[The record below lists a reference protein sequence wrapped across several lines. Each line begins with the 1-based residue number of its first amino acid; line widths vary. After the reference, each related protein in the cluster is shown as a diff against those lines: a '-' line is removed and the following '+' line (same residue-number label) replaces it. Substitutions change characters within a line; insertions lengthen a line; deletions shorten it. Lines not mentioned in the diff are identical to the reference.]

1 MAIRVGVVGLG
12 FMGRT
17 HLSIYAKNKRCKIA
31 GICDFDPSRANGTG
45 TNMGNLG
52 DAQALGVDLNK
63 VTVFKKPEDMIA
75 SKEIDV
81 VDLCLPTYVHAE
93 YSIKALV
100 AGKHVLCE
108 KPLTVDVKDADRV
121 VSAAKKAR
129 GIFMAAHCM
138 RFWPEWVWLKEA
150 IDSKRYGDVHSAV
163 FRRFA
168 STPKWTSSNW
178 ILQPELSGSALFD
191 LHLHDAD
198 FVRYAFGDP
207 QAVFSTGNGGKATKN
222 GIDHV
227 VTQYLYKKKSL
238 LVAAEG
244 GWNADPSFGFVM
256 RFTVVFDRATADF
269 DIGRKGQTLL
279 LHKAGAKEPEVVKT
293 SSASGWEEEITYF
306 INCIEKKKQP
316 TVVTAADAR
325 DSVALIHAE
334 LESVKQRRIVK
345 FKKKRA

>member
-31 GICDFDPSRANGTG
+31 GVCDYAPNKTRNSSATV
-45 TNMGNLG
+45 GNIG
-52 DAQALGVDLNK
+52 DSASLGVDLSK
-63 VTVFKKPEDMIA
+63 VTVFNKPEDLIN
-75 SKEIDV
+75 SKDIDA

-93 YSIKALV
+93 FAIKALA
-100 AGKHVLCE
+100 AGKHVICE
-108 KPLTVDVKDADRV
+108 KPLTVDLKDADRIV
-121 VSAAKKAR
+121 AAAKKAR

-150 IDSKRYGDVHSAV
+150 IDRKRYGNVHSAV

-168 STPKWTSSNW
+168 STPKWTSGNW

-198 FVRYAFGDP
+198 FVRFAFGNP
-207 QAVFSTGNGGKATKN
+207 QEVFSIGNGGKATKN

-227 VTQYLYKKKSL
+227 VTHYLYKNKNL
-238 LVAAEG
+238 LVSAEG
-244 GWNADPSFGFVM
+244 GWNADPSFGFIM

-279 LHKAGAKEPEVVKT
+279 LHKAGAKEPEIVKT
-293 SSASGWEEEITYF
+293 SSASGWEEEINYF
-306 INCIEKKKQP
+306 LACIEKKKQP
-316 TVVTAADAR
+316 EIILAKDAR

-334 LESVKQRRIVK
+334 QESVRKRRIVK
-345 FKKKRA
+345 VK